1 MPIRP
6 KTESIPMTF
15 FLFFFRLWIA
25 RVHYWD
31 LQQTPL

>member
-1 MPIRP
+1 MSTRP
-6 KTESIPMTF
+6 KIESIAITIIF
-15 FLFFFRLWIA
+15 IFFRLWTA

>member
-1 MPIRP
+1 MPTRP
-6 KTESIPMTF
+6 KTESIPITSF
-15 FLFFFRLWIA
+15 FIFFRLWTA